1 MVQLFFD
8 VKYKVLG
15 WCKVSKRDYYEVLGV
30 NKNASD
36 DEIKKAFRKMARKY
50 HPDVNRD
57 KPEAEAKFKE
67 VNEAYEVLSN
77 ADRRGQYDQMGHAA
91 FDGSGGAG
99 GFGGFGGGGGGGF
112 NDIFDMF
119 FGGQS
124 GFGGRHAGPEK
135 GSDLRYDM
143 EIAFEQAAFGV
154 ETEIQIPRTEDC
166 KKCSG
171 SGAAPGTHAETCG
184 QCKGTGQVQVAQN
197 TPFGR
202 MINTRTCD
210 RCNGEGKIVQS
221 PCKECHGQGKVRA
234 KRKIKVKIP
243 AGVDNGSRLRVSNE
257 GEAGARGGPA
267 GDLYVYIF
275 VKGHKLF
282 TREGSEVICEVPISF
297 VQATLGDEIEV
308 PTLDGKVKL
317 KITEGTQSG
326 TVFRL
331 KEKGIPHLRGNGRGD
346 QHVRVKV
353 LTPQKLNDKQREL
366 LQEFAKASGEN
377 INQEQKNFFKKV
389 KDIFGGV

>member
-1 MVQLFFD
+1 MTKKF
-8 VKYKVLG
+8 LG
-15 WCKVSKRDYYEVLGV
+15 WCNVSKRDYYEVLGV
-30 NKNASD
+30 SKGASD
-36 DEIKKAFRKMARKY
+36 DEIKKGFRKMARKY

-57 KPEAEAKFKE
+57 NTKEAEEQFKE

-77 ADRRGQYDQMGHAA
+77 SERRAQYDQFGHAA
-91 FDGSGGAG
+91 FEGGAGGGG
-99 GFGGFGGGGGGGF
+99 GFGGFGGGGGF

-124 GFGGRHAGPEK
+124 GFGGRQPGPEK

-143 EIAFEQAAFGV
+143 EITFEQAAFGV

-166 KKCSG
+166 KKCNG
-171 SGAAPGTHAETCG
+171 SGAAPGTHAETCS
-184 QCKGTGQVQVAQN
+184 QCKGSGQIQVAQN

-202 MINTRTCD
+202 MVNTRTCD
-210 RCNGEGKIVQS
+210 RCHGEGKIVQT
-221 PCKECHGQGKVRA
+221 PCKECHGQGKTRV

-243 AGVDNGSRLRVSNE
+243 AGVDNGSRLRVSHE
-257 GEAGARGGPA
+257 GEAGLRGGPP

-275 VKGHKLF
+275 VKSHKLF

-326 TVFRL
+326 TIFRL
-331 KEKGIPHLRGNGRGD
+331 REKGIPHLRGNGRGD

-353 LTPQKLNDKQREL
+353 VTPQKLNEKQREL
-366 LQEFAKASGEN
+366 LQEFGKASGEN
-377 INQEQKNFFKKV
+377 INPEQKNFFKKV
-389 KDIFGGV
+389 KDVFGV